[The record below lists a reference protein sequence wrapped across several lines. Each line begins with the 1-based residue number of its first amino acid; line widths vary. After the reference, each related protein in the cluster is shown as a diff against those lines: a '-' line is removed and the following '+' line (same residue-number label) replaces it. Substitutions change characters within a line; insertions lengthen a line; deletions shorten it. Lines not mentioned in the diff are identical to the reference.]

1 MTLKPYI
8 ENGKVWLLL
17 GLEYGKICIIDMETG
32 DIKDYKEVNEQG
44 KYVIEVLLPNKD
56 TVIVVYRN

>member
-17 GLEYGKICIIDMETG
+17 GLEYGKICILDMETG
-32 DIKDYKEVNEQG
+32 EIKEYKEVNE
-44 KYVIEVLLPNKD
+44 
-56 TVIVVYRN
+56 